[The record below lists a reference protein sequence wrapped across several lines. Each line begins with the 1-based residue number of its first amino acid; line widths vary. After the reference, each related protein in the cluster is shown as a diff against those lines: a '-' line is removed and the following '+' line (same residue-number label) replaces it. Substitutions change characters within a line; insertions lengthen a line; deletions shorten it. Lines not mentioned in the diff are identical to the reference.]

1 MPLGRYF
8 ILVGSLLLGL
18 LFAADWYMP
27 PRPVEPVRTDVDRG
41 IRIHSRHSGPARIV
55 IDTSLPTIVPASAVA
70 AELPPAAP
78 PQNSAPRD
86 AFALASPE
94 APQARP
100 PSSSSRRKPAA
111 KRRAKTPR
119 SLTGPVARHEWTDSE
134 SRCLRAG
141 ERRHRIGVSTRHP
154 LRKYPVD
161 DFVSAQRN
169 KPSRRELV
177 PHRDHATGRK
187 TE

>member
-8 ILVGSLLLGL
+8 ILVGSLLLAL
-18 LFAADWYMP
+18 LFAADRYMP
-27 PRPVEPVRTDVDRG
+27 PRPVEPVHADVDRG

-78 PQNSAPRD
+78 PQTRAPRD

-111 KRRAKTPR
+111 KRRAKPPR
-119 SLTGPVARHEWTDSE
+119 SLTGPVARHEPD
-134 SRCLRAG
+134 G
-141 ERRHRIGVSTRHP
+141 FRIALPASW
-154 LRKYPVD
+154 
-161 DFVSAQRN
+161 
-169 KPSRRELV
+169 
-177 PHRDHATGRK
+177 
-187 TE
+187 